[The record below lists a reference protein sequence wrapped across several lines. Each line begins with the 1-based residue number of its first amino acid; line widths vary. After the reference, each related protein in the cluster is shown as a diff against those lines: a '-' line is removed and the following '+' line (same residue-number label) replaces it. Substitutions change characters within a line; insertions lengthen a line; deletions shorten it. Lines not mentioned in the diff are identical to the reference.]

1 MIPLMF
7 VLLIVISAF
16 LPPSFRGIA
25 IALFSAAGLMY
36 CWTFYRPRTELAELP
51 PTPAEEAGE
60 ELLEQ
65 HWVEKSLDQTD
76 PLRKVVVETVHADK
90 K

>member
-7 VLLIVISAF
+7 VLLIVICTF
-16 LPPSFRGIA
+16 LPPSLRGIA
-25 IALFSAAGLMY
+25 IALISCGGLMY
-36 CWTFYRPRTELAELP
+36 CWAFYRPRTELPELP

-60 ELLEQ
+60 DLLQQ

-76 PLRKVVVETVHADK
+76 PLRKVVVEAVHAEK